1 MRSQV
6 QDKPSQGDY
15 ILDACILFG
24 SNGYVKIF
32 LRESFPYL
40 FMGEQSTRL
49 LQASAFKKG
58 IPS

>member
-6 QDKPSQGDY
+6 QDEPSQGDY
-15 ILDACILFG
+15 MLDACILFG
-24 SNGYVKIF
+24 GNGYVKIF

>member
-6 QDKPSQGDY
+6 QDEPSQGDY
-15 ILDACILFG
+15 MLDACILFDG
-24 SNGYVKIF
+24 NGNVKIF

-40 FMGEQSTRL
+40 FMGEQSIRL